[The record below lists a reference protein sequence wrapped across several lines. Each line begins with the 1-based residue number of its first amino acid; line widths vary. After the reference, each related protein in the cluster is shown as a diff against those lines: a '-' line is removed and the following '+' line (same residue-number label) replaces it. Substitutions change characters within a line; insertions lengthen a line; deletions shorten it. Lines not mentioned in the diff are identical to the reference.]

1 MSDHDEYDNQYD
13 NVDFFTDQSLVPDP
27 YPYFD
32 LASPRYQVHPELESG
47 LFDPD
52 SVDLAGHWGV
62 GAPADRSVLGRRA
75 VAQR

>member
-1 MSDHDEYDNQYD
+1 MAPSTYYDAKTRAPSARAQRD
-13 NVDFFTDQSLVPDP
+13 DVLV
-27 YPYFD
+27 
-32 LASPRYQVHPELESG
+32 ASPRYQVHPELESG

-62 GAPADRSVLGRRA
+62 GAPADGSVLGWRA